1 LEKAKEEERRLK
13 REAEEAA
20 AKAAAEAAAAEAARI
35 AAEEAARWE
44 AERAAREAKRLAE
57 LEEMKKH
64 LAEANIKLAEDKERL
79 SAQLKREQ
87 EASRVASEEVRK
99 LSAIKSTL
107 DKQVKESE
115 SRLADSNATASDL
128 DGVRKTLELAIKTLK
143 INLEDTSIRLA
154 KAEKDIISKDA
165 QIVRISA
172 DLTVLEESNL
182 RLRVQRKYLDK
193 QTSQSV
199 HFLEE
204 ERHRVAHLNSVLNQQ
219 VATANARL
227 EQSATEITDLTTQ
240 KLALQGKLQSATR
253 QKEEADEIAAS
264 NLSKLRKAQADAK
277 DANRRADNAESSASK
292 LRY

>member
-1 LEKAKEEERRLK
+1 MK

-44 AERAAREAKRLAE
+44 AERAEREARRLAE
-57 LEEMKKH
+57 LEEMRKN
-64 LAEANIKLAEDKERL
+64 LGAANAKLAEDKERL
-79 SAQLKREQ
+79 SATLKREQ
-87 EASRVASEEVRK
+87 EAFRVASEEGRK
-99 LSAIKSTL
+99 LSAIKVTL
-107 DKQVKESE
+107 DKQVKEAE
-115 SRLADSNATASDL
+115 RRLADSTATANDL
-128 DGVRKTLELAIKTLK
+128 DGVRKTLENAIKALK
-143 INLEDTSIRLA
+143 INLEDTLIRLA
-154 KAEKDIISKDA
+154 KAEKDIINKDA
-165 QIVRISA
+165 QITRISA

-193 QTSQSV
+193 QTNQSV

-219 VATANARL
+219 VATANARV
-227 EQSATEITDLTTQ
+227 EQSVVEITDLNTQ
-240 KLALQGKLQSATR
+240 KLALQSKLQSATR
-253 QKEEADEIAAS
+253 QKEEADEIAAA

-277 DANRRADNAESSASK
+277 DANRRADNAESAASK